1 MNKIYK
7 SLADQTRRG
16 IIKLLLNSDLSVNEI
31 VANFSISQATI
42 SSHLAYLRLAGLVN
56 VVKMGRKRIYS
67 LDKVK
72 WSDFV
77 KSLIDD
83 LDGIGNDEK
92 KYLDIVERR

>member
-7 SLADQTRRG
+7 SLADKTRRG
-16 IIKLLLNSDLSVNEI
+16 IIKLLLTSDLSVNEI

-72 WSDFV
+72 WAGFV
-77 KSLIDD
+77 KDLIDD

>member
-16 IIKLLLNSDLSVNEI
+16 IIKLLLKSDLSVNEI

-42 SSHLAYLRLAGLVN
+42 SSHLSYLRLAGLVN
-56 VVKMGRKRIYS
+56 VAKMGRKRIYS
-67 LDKVK
+67 LNRDT
-72 WSDFV
+72 WSVFV
-77 KSLIDD
+77 KNLIDE
-83 LDGIGNDEK
+83 LDGTSNIEK